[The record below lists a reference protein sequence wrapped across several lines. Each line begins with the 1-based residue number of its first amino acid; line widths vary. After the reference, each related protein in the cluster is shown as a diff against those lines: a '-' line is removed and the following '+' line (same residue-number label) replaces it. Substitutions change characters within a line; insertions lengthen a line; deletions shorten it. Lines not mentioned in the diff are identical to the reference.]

1 MKKTIVRLVAA
12 VALTVGASVGV
23 AASAHA
29 TPMFD
34 PHGVGHHGGGNKV
47 PNPVWEPH

>member
-12 VALTVGASVGV
+12 VALVIGGALGV
-23 AASAHA
+23 AASASA
-29 TPMFD
+29 APIFD
-34 PHGVGHHGGGNKV
+34 PHGIGHKV